1 MFKERVEKLQNFLK
15 NGEAVI
21 INTYANRLYYTGI
34 NSSAGTVIITQ
45 RKAYLLIDFRYFEN
59 AKRTVTSAEVQLCTK
74 LFKQLNEI
82 FLENKINKVYLEIG
96 SVSVSSFTN
105 YKKAF
110 ENIDLSDSDRVER
123 FICDERSIKSQKE
136 IDLISQ
142 AQQFTDQTFDFILDK
157 IKVGD
162 TERDIML
169 QMEFYMRKL
178 GSEGVAFDFIVVSGK
193 NSSLPHGVPTEKQ
206 IEKGDFVTM
215 DFGAVFGGYRS
226 DMTRTVAVQMVSDK
240 QKQVYNTVL
249 SAQQAAFDSIREG
262 VRCSDV
268 DKAARE
274 LIERAGYIGCFGH
287 GLGHSVG
294 IEIHENP
301 ACNTVCQ
308 TIMKPGIVMTVEP
321 GIYIENQFGVRIED
335 MVVVTETGYKNLTKS
350 TKELLIVG

>member
-321 GIYIENQFGVRIED
+321 GIYIENKFGVRIED
-335 MVVVTETGYKNLTKS
+335 MVVVTADGCRNLTKS
-350 TKELLIVG
+350 PKELIIL